1 MSGWSNKQTVLEFIE
16 IYRSLPALWKVKSKE
31 YSNKF
36 AKDKG
41 YNQLIEFCKTFEKEA
56 DKTYVVPKI
65 NNLRSSFRKE
75 MKKVDKSKLS
85 GAGTD
90 LVYET
95 KLWYY
100 KDIQFIQDQEIVRSG
115 ASNLDVVMPTCS
127 RNLLQ
132 APLDESQ
139 SSSQEVEREVC

>member
-1 MSGWSNKQTVLEFIE
+1 MEFIE

-56 DKTYVVPKI
+56 DKTYVVTKI
-65 NNLRSSFRKE
+65 NNLRSSFRKK

-85 GAGTD
+85 GADTD
-90 LVYET
+90 LV
-95 KLWYY
+95 
-100 KDIQFIQDQEIVRSG
+100 
-115 ASNLDVVMPTCS
+115 
-127 RNLLQ
+127 
-132 APLDESQ
+132 
-139 SSSQEVEREVC
+139 